1 MRSSLELLK
10 RTLTSW
16 VGEIGETPKAPNGF
30 FSKNTFF
37 LNAGICI
44 VLRLMTS
51 FRSPEHFAITVLTNS
66 NSDFSYLLHKGIKKI
81 SKWGTHNFGLP
92 LFWRKSASERVRVTL
107 DRRPPSRAAETWL
120 GQTLQ
125 HAPFRRYMRLCEKQ
139 LGLIVRALC
148 VGQSPG

>member
-30 FSKNTFF
+30 FFEKYVF

-44 VLRLMTS
+44 VLTG
-51 FRSPEHFAITVLTNS
+51 FRSPKHFSIIVLTNS

-81 SKWGTHNFGLP
+81 SKRGTHNLGPP
-92 LFWRKSASERVRVTL
+92 LFWRKCASERVRVTF
-107 DRRPPSRAAETWL
+107 DRRPSSRATKTWL
-120 GQTLQ
+120 GRTLQ

>member
-44 VLRLMTS
+44 VLRLITG
-51 FRSPEHFAITVLTNS
+51 FRSPKHFAITVLTNS
-66 NSDFSYLLHKGIKKI
+66 NSDFSYLLHKGIKKNFKAGYPQFWSAPVLEKI
-81 SKWGTHNFGLP
+81 ENLRRSGSALRLIDVHYRGLQKLGWGGHCSTHRLGATCDYV
-92 LFWRKSASERVRVTL
+92 KSN
-107 DRRPPSRAAETWL
+107 
-120 GQTLQ
+120 
-125 HAPFRRYMRLCEKQ
+125 
-139 LGLIVRALC
+139 
-148 VGQSPG
+148 